1 MASEKNMR
9 DILKK
14 VHRGEV
20 SWDEVKKH
28 FKESLA
34 KLPKSKL
41 ISMGIEPT
49 NSEGI
54 NNYLEKTQCFENQ
67 FKYAI
72 EKEQSLKKEA
82 KKDAIEA
89 CVEIASEEYELSEL
103 QKNTL
108 TDALHKKSDFSLLKS
123 FL

>member
-1 MASEKNMR
+1 MR

-41 ISMGIEPT
+41 ISRGIEPT

-108 TDALHKKSDFSLLKS
+108 TDAWHKKSDFSLLKS